1 MILCLANGFATLRT
15 PFNEKYDLIQK
26 FRGMETSSILYNQP
40 VDFME
45 SGLMQKDKWDYWHI
59 DIPFALNTDEAVP
72 AYVND
77 CFIGAN
83 HGHHGA
89 VSVYAPAHRKTVAD
103 VGSLWKDDNGVK
115 FTLMRVESEDH
126 LLFLSE
132 NTGENVENYAF
143 ITKIEGKLVYLEN
156 GENTAEIRP
165 EKHGATDLRRAI
177 RYKDKRAV
185 AFTNGKERVV
195 FGEVSCD
202 YAEIREE
209 YEIINP
215 ATVAEALRVARPKG
229 GYQKQPDLAD
239 YGQPMLSCKITY
251 RIENDGTILSVFNY
265 KKLMNVRFQ
274 RFMGIMYQEKL
285 DVYKGGIWRYFPKAL
300 PFTTE
305 EGTFDFSTPT
315 PIVGQPFP
323 RSMALTREYWQDNG
337 SPCERAVDYFRDEKG
352 YDKLAFASG
361 FLPLYDGVPE
371 IRNKQVSNV
380 VSLKFTRKHYPTF
393 ADGDLTSVRG
403 IGYKKYFTPTA
414 DKASYYKVTTEGKTF
429 IYVDFFERTTLEIP
443 VKGTP
448 KCFEKSEG
456 IAYKK
461 ENDKLVV
468 TGEHGYGV
476 FVEE

>member
-1 MILCLANGFATLRT
+1 MILCLANGFATIRT

-45 SGLMQKDKWDYWHI
+45 SGLMQRDKWDYWHI

-72 AYVND
+72 AYVNN

-89 VSVYAPAHRKTVAD
+89 VSVYAPAHGKTVAD
-103 VGSLWKDDNGVK
+103 VGSLWKDENGVK
-115 FTLMRVESEDH
+115 FTLMRVSTEDH

-132 NTGENVENYAF
+132 NTGESVENYAF
-143 ITKIEGKLVYLEN
+143 IKKIEGKLTYLEN
-156 GENTAEIRP
+156 GENTADICP
-165 EKHGATDLRRAI
+165 EKQGSSDLRRAI

-185 AFTNGKERVV
+185 AVTNGKEHVV
-195 FGEVSCD
+195 LGEVSCD

-215 ATVAEALRVARPKG
+215 ATVAEALRAARPKD
-229 GYQKQPDLAD
+229 GYQKQPDFAD

-251 RIENDGTILSVFNY
+251 RIENDGTILTLFDY

-285 DVYKGGIWRYFPKAL
+285 DVYKGGIWRYFPKVL

-305 EGTFDFSTPT
+305 EGTFNFSMPTPT
-315 PIVGQPFP
+315 VGEPFP
-323 RSMALTREYWQDNG
+323 KRFELTREYWKDNG
-337 SPCERAVDYFRDEKG
+337 SPCERAVDYFRDKNG
-352 YDKLAFASG
+352 CDRLAFASG
-361 FLPLYDGVPE
+361 FLPLYDGVPT

-393 ADGDLTSVRG
+393 ADGDLTHIRG

-414 DKASYYKVTTEGKTF
+414 DKASYYKVKAEGKTF
-429 IYVDFFERTTLEIP
+429 IYADFFAKKTLEIP
-443 VKGTP
+443 VQGNMKP
-448 KCFEKSEG
+448 FEVSEG
-456 IAYKK
+456 ITYKTESGK
-461 ENDKLVV
+461 IAV
-468 TGEHGYGV
+468 TGEHGYAV